1 MIYFLLSSRCF
12 IFSFSYCVAII
23 RHIQFGIELNS
34 PAIFLR
40 VSQSTIS
47 SDKNVSLLLLKI
59 QFQVR
64 VSPYFWYLFWN
75 YLKGLLRRRESS
87 RKYQVLCSKSYLFF
101 FKFYFLFLV
110 LVTLHVCDDDFLCSS
125 FSTLL
130 LFLPKTPLSPLLHK
144 NWVQCVRSSSF
155 LFWLLINSI
164 IFLKLTSFYY
174 ILVCQMFIPNRRVAV
189 NFIYTYILFYDYV
202 CEHSSQLLFI
212 NLFNI

>member
-34 PAIFLR
+34 PAIILR

-87 RKYQVLCSKSYLFF
+87 GKYQVLCSKSYLFL
-101 FKFYFLFLV
+101 FYFIFPV

-125 FSTLL
+125 FSALL
-130 LFLPKTPLSPLLHK
+130 LFFQKLHSLRCYTK
-144 NWVQCVRSSSF
+144 IGFNVFVRHHFCSG
-155 LFWLLINSI
+155 
-164 IFLKLTSFYY
+164 Y
-174 ILVCQMFIPNRRVAV
+174 
-189 NFIYTYILFYDYV
+189 
-202 CEHSSQLLFI
+202 
-212 NLFNI
+212 